1 MTHDDAHVER
11 IKTDYRSAALDPRSQ
26 AILEF
31 AEKVSSKAPEV
42 TDDDLHQLRDLG
54 LSDEQILDVVLI
66 TAYYSFMTRV
76 ADALGV
82 ELDERIKLH
91 AVSRP

>member
-1 MTHDDAHVER
+1 
-11 IKTDYRSAALDPRSQ
+11 
-26 AILEF
+26 
-31 AEKVSSKAPEV
+31 V
-42 TDDDLHQLRDLG
+42 TDDDLHPLRDLG

-91 AVSRP
+91 AASRP